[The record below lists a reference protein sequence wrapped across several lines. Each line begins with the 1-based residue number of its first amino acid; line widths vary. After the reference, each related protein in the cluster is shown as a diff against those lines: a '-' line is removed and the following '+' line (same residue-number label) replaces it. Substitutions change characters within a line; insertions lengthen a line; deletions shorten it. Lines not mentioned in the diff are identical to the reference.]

1 MLIKRMI
8 DSGAND
14 LTTVFRPYRIDELIG
29 HEVNKKF
36 IRVGLK
42 NYSLPHSMLFTGPA
56 GCGKTTAARIISLGL
71 NCETVKMS
79 TDVPCLMCSSCISIM
94 QQRSLDVIEINVGK
108 SGGKD
113 TVDQLTKNLNF
124 APFTCRH
131 KVLIFDEAHKLTSA
145 AQDLLLKEIED
156 GYSHVYFIFCTNQP
170 EKLVEAFRSRTSIGT
185 LHFGTLSEKSMIEL
199 LSNICEYEGIRYNKQ
214 VLDLIVEHAQ
224 GSPRSA
230 IGVLKQV
237 IDEGSWAEKNV
248 KDFLRGMS
256 DEEDPNVIELSKAL
270 LNGNF
275 NLALDIF
282 SKMRN
287 ISEELLRCS
296 ITGFFVGC
304 LKRSKNLEEGE
315 KLTKIID
322 IMIPSIFTTGSVA
335 QHDFINRFY
344 KVMLVIKK
352 G

>member
-1 MLIKRMI
+1 MLIKRLI

-14 LTTVFRPYRIDELIG
+14 LTTVFRPYKIDEFIG

-36 IRVGLK
+36 IRTGLR

-71 NCETVKMS
+71 NCETVTGS
-79 TDVPCLMCSSCISIM
+79 TDNPCLTCDSCKSIM
-94 QQRSLDVIEINVGK
+94 QQCSLDVTEINVGK

-156 GYSHVYFIFCTNQP
+156 GYAHVYFIFCTNQP
-170 EKLVEAFRSRTSIGT
+170 EKLVEAFRSRTNIGS
-185 LHFGTLSEKSMIEL
+185 LHFGTLSEKLMTEL
-199 LSNICEYEGIRYNKQ
+199 LVNICEYEGVRYNKA
-214 VLDLIVEHAQ
+214 VLDLIIEHVNGA
-224 GSPRSA
+224 PRSA
-230 IGVLKQV
+230 IGLLKQV
-237 IDEGSWAEKNV
+237 MDEGSWSVDRV
-248 KDFLRGMS
+248 KEVIGS
-256 DEEDPNVIELSKAL
+256 ISNEEDPNVIELSKAL
-270 LNGNF
+270 LFGNF

-296 ITGFFVGC
+296 ITGFFVGR
-304 LKRSKNLEEGE
+304 LKRIKSMEEGE

-322 IMIPSIFTTGSVA
+322 IMIPSMYTTGSIA
-335 QHDFINRFY
+335 QHDFINRFF
-344 KVMLVIKK
+344 KITMIMKK

>member
-1 MLIKRMI
+1 LIC
-8 DSGAND
+8 DSC
-14 LTTVFRPYRIDELIG
+14 V
-29 HEVNKKF
+29 
-36 IRVGLK
+36 
-42 NYSLPHSMLFTGPA
+42 
-56 GCGKTTAARIISLGL
+56 
-71 NCETVKMS
+71 
-79 TDVPCLMCSSCISIM
+79 SIM
-94 QQRSLDVIEINVGK
+94 QQRSLDVIEVNVGK

-113 TVDQLTKNLNF
+113 TVEQLTKNLNF

-170 EKLVEAFRSRTSIGT
+170 EKLVEAFRSRTNIGL
-185 LHFGTLSEKSMIEL
+185 LHFGTLSEKLMMEL
-199 LSNICEYEGIRYNKQ
+199 LSNICEYDGINYTKS
-214 VLDLIVEHAQ
+214 VLNLIIEHAQ
-224 GSPRSA
+224 GSPRNA

-237 IDEGSWAEKNV
+237 IDEGSWVDSNV
-248 KDFLRGMS
+248 KEFLRGMAN
-256 DEEDPNVIELSKAL
+256 EEDPNVIELSKAL

-275 NLALDIF
+275 NLSLDIF

-304 LKRSKNLEEGE
+304 LKRVKSIEEGD

-322 IMIPSIFTTGSVA
+322 IMIPSIFTTGSIA

-344 KVMLVIKK
+344 KITLLIKK